1 MSNSLRIDAL
11 VYTKGISNV
20 WFIKKTWPGK
30 LILLRFQK
38 FKNLNSFP
46 ILCTEFVKKWGNY
59 SRGDIIQW
67 RILIK
72 EIQYVFTCSFLMLW
86 WTHFPCKLTNYFI
99 ENDSVNFQ
107 FKSSFCYFDSDLS
120 QVSQKIIER
129 NHLAQKY
136 IYAKPTTVTRIFP
149 IGQWSLLYSND

>member
-1 MSNSLRIDAL
+1 MKFLGFAF
-11 VYTKGISNV
+11 KGISFMITV
-20 WFIKKTWPGK
+20 FPQLVSGEFFLW
-30 LILLRFQK
+30 FQK